1 MNTLEAI
8 QSRRSIRNF
17 NGERINEKELAE
29 ILKAAY
35 ASPVGRAMYDTLSLT
50 VIEDKGIL
58 AKWEKAMADMMKN
71 PDMHPFYGAPTVI
84 LVSSVINDCAM
95 SNVNYS
101 NAAILVQNMALAA
114 TELGVGACHIWG
126 AIGVLN
132 ANDEIKASL
141 NIPNGMTPCCAIALG
156 HFDGSYEP
164 REVVDDRIKTN
175 FISCI
180 FDRTFYHC
188 QNIVN
193 CFER

>member
-8 QSRRSIRNF
+8 YSRRSIRNF
-17 NGERINEKELAE
+17 NGERITDGELDE

-50 VIEDKGIL
+50 VIENKEML
-58 AKWEKAMADMMKN
+58 AKWEKAMADTFGN

-84 LVSSVINDCAM
+84 LVSSVVSECAM

-101 NAAILVQNMALAA
+101 NAAIIVQNMALAA

-132 ANDEIKASL
+132 ASDELKASL
-141 NIPNGMTPCCAIALG
+141 DIPEGMTPCCAVALG
-156 HFDGSYEP
+156 HFDGKYEL
-164 REVVDDRIKTN
+164 REVAQNRIATN
-175 FISCI
+175 YIK
-180 FDRTFYHC
+180 
-188 QNIVN
+188 
-193 CFER
+193 